1 MVTAMGR
8 VRLVRICGGHG
19 DDTTVMMMGTLIGMV
34 VVMVNGE
41 VNGECGIRKCDD
53 GIAEDGQLVAAW
65 DGL

>member
-1 MVTAMGR
+1 
-8 VRLVRICGGHG
+8 
-19 DDTTVMMMGTLIGMV
+19 
-34 VVMVNGE
+34 MVNGE